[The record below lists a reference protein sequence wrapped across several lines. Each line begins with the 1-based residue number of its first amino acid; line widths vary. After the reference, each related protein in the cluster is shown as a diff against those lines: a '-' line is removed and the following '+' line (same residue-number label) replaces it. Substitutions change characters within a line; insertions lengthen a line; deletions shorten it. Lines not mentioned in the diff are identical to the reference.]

1 MFKIIKSKSDKK
13 KVWIRVSK
21 KVSKKAVVRN
31 KLRRQV
37 REIIR
42 DYPKDLSSYI
52 ISVLPYAK
60 DTEFK
65 KLKVKLLKK
74 LDEA

>member
-1 MFKIIKSKSDKK
+1 MFRITKSKLDKE

-21 KVSKKAVVRN
+21 KVSKSAVVRN

-37 REIIR
+37 REIIK
-42 DYPKDLSSYI
+42 DFPKDLSSYI

-60 DTEFK
+60 TAKFK
-65 KLKVKLLKK
+65 KLESSLLKK
-74 LDEA
+74 LNEV